1 MFAKEGFKFLIPLLI
16 WVILVIIITLI
27 FPVIPLIYLSVL
39 SSLLFFFV
47 LWFFR
52 DPERTPH
59 PDVNKIVSPADGR
72 IVAFDEIH
80 NKYVGNAKVLSIF
93 MSVFDVHV
101 NRMPADG
108 EIVDEFY
115 TEGKFMSAYNPAA
128 SFENER
134 RMLYIDS
141 GGDRRYVVTQIAG
154 MVARR
159 IVPYLAKGDKGK
171 KGVKLGMICFGSKVD
186 IIMPESI
193 VLEVKLNQKL
203 KAGKTVLGTFK

>member
-1 MFAKEGFKFLIPLLI
+1 MFAKEGFKFIIPLLI
-16 WVILVIIITLI
+16 WVILVVIITLI
-27 FPVIPLIYLSVL
+27 FPVIQLIYLSVL
-39 SSLLFFFV
+39 SSLLFLFV

-59 PDVNKIVSPADGR
+59 PDINKIVSPADGR

-134 RMLYIDS
+134 RTLYIDS

-159 IVPYLAKGDKGK
+159 IVPYLVKGDKGK
-171 KGVKLGMICFGSKVD
+171 KGDKLGMICFGSKVD